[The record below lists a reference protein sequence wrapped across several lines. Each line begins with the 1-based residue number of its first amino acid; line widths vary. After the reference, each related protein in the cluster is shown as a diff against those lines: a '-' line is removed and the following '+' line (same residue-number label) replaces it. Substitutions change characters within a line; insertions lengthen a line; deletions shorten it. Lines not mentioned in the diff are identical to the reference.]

1 MLRIR
6 EAGKGV
12 AVPLNSA
19 VSPGGSRLQGVYSFC
34 NESPLPLSAIS
45 LCVARWPKF
54 SPELWLVPYSVP
66 GWLGGEKREGV
77 IL

>member
-6 EAGKGV
+6 EVGKGV
-12 AVPLNSA
+12 AVPLNRA
-19 VSPGGSRLQGVYSFC
+19 VSPGGSRPLGVYSFVMNHHFHC
-34 NESPLPLSAIS
+34 LPSP
-45 LCVARWPKF
+45 LCVARWPKS